1 MEKLQTLNGGKECGI
16 KPPSTTP
23 AYFVILHQSQ
33 GDGSKD
39 EGILVANQDVSS
51 VAPFVSNT
59 PDKSKSDIF
68 LSSDCVSKE
77 ITVTLDNNNMWNEF
91 YRCSTEMVLTKQ
103 GRRMFPYCR
112 YWISGLDPY
121 LKYILVMD
129 ITPLD
134 TYRYKWNGKWWEP
147 GGKAEPHVLGRV
159 FIHPESPSTGQYWMH
174 QPVSFYKLKLTNN
187 VLDQDGHIILHS
199 MHRYLPRLHVVPAE
213 KATEVIQLNGPDVH
227 TFTFPQTEFIA
238 VTAYQNFQITQLKI
252 DCNPFAKGFREGAV
266 MGRFTKESKPKNSDQ
281 DSAGSKKSAEH
292 DDPESIQKLR
302 ELFRMSEY
310 SDVDTENEAFNAERD
325 FLNFMNPL
333 SRLKENSQ
341 LKADNP
347 DSFDDHSGVASP
359 SMQPK
364 VEIKQEP
371 EDNYDY
377 NKTVA
382 VEGVEVKR
390 EESENDVTDEYSNS
404 DNDYPILER
413 HFAQFRA
420 KPRADRKHSLNSPS
434 GVAKAKLLK
443 LGSGSLPM
451 VYLEPCVT
459 AKNSMELPDLQD
471 PILSENKIQNTEVR
485 DTPLSVESC
494 QISQS
499 PNIISS
505 IEEDISKT
513 DKRKRL
519 SKSKVNAKCDTP
531 QTALSTSCGPKKKL
545 PFLLPKSSVTVTPGN
560 ETPIVKKRGRP
571 RKHNVS
577 KVGRPTKK
585 GSPIEA
591 PRLCPDFNP
600 DLEDVDGVLFVAFS
614 SKEALDVHTGEKPK
628 TIGTFSFSAQTDS
641 SGGRAEV
648 RKFAELERQLIAQLR
663 TMRYRQVIHPAL
675 QQVGLKLNIVDLTMS
690 IDLRYLGVELPLPRF
705 TDNTRWDNYG
715 LCAQAS
721 GFPFVSR
728 TGKTTDYT
736 KIKGWRDKFSMNTTA
751 PPLKIEASRT
761 EHSLKNL
768 SAFCSD
774 ELDEYLENEA
784 KLMGDIK
791 GFSQNETVSSISY
804 QLPTKSSSYVRTL
817 DSVLKKQAPHATSS
831 SNSSKPLPLPTKKR
845 KYTRK
850 ISAPVTK
857 SKLRPIVP
865 TPVTIKEKVCKRH
878 SAEKKKNTKAH
889 SMNKFTASDLV
900 EYPAPVQRIG
910 KLPVA
915 DQKVTVQSSSVPP
928 VEENLLPLLHQA
940 QLQSHQ
946 ISLKPLGFS
955 KAQMK
960 LMELE
965 ECAVW
970 EGKPRTLITE
980 ERADISL
987 STLITAQASLKNKPI
1002 YKIINKRT
1010 TSCKKEFCRLGCICS
1025 SLSHAKH
1032 RPTHC
1037 CRITCMLG
1045 CHCLKSKLYL
1055 GKDGF
1060 KVKSVRPTQ
1069 EDAENLQPTKQTDD
1083 SPWSAQEEP
1092 IENVE
1097 DDHKSGA
1104 STTKKKKSIDFND
1117 WDLEFRSSKSF
1128 PIWNRLDVEND
1139 PEPLCIPEK
1148 AEFVESKVQHHKG
1161 HLEKSKSSSGSKSD
1175 RSHTPSTVV
1184 NLEEMD
1190 PVYLYFDSMM
1200 TCARVRAYE
1209 HKAPGEK
1216 AKKGQCIIDGSDTTG
1231 KEHDYKSI
1239 KKREREMED
1248 TGEDEVVDK
1257 RCRKVDNN
1265 GPTKL
1270 IEIMS
1275 DCSWEQDR
1283 SKILNIVSQ
1292 HMNNREPQ
1300 SFKVGSFNIELMSEK
1315 KSEDKSMSST
1325 TSSRV
1330 KISMAPGQKT
1340 DQASAKPPVQW
1351 GAESVKLPDEKPH
1364 DICAE
1369 KETKSHGGK
1378 GLPFYTKVIPAGKL
1392 VARLKNST
1400 INQADL
1406 IQVNGKSY
1414 PQAKLLLGQMGALH
1428 PANRLAA
1435 YITHRLRPSLFHL
1448 SKLSEINVKM
1458 AAKKPPLDSATDGN
1472 SKDIMAVE
1480 KTATS
1485 QQTNSAAQST
1495 STTQLTQFVKD
1506 EVGTLDQKSPGVSSP
1521 KPTIPGSP
1529 KLTTQ
1534 STRLFVTSPV
1544 ASGKQAPVVAYSS
1557 AVNMTSFSPP
1567 SLSSVGLGTIS
1578 PIGNQAASS
1587 NPTLIPGT
1595 KLVTKDSSF
1604 SNQAVFVSS
1613 ASNEAIHTMTLT
1625 SGPSTKKSMS
1635 TSSILPSTLVK
1646 AITPTLPTSTFTLSM
1661 NSGTDKSIATAV
1673 AKSLVTS
1680 TDVKTHGS
1688 VAPLAGTN
1696 IAPPMTLKTVTPPS
1710 VPTQRPSSVSPGFE
1724 KRLGPRLLLIPVPSG
1739 SPFRPV
1745 QCVQTSPGQKVVLQ
1759 PIKSP
1764 NGANLFRH
1772 PNGQIIQLVP
1782 LQQVQTG
1789 NFQPSSQQVVIRKPG
1804 PTVGIRLP
1812 LPMKTEFLDPTSASV
1827 TSTSISAA
1835 PAAVPI
1841 ATVSKTSPI
1850 KSGVTIVPSNP
1861 SMLSQFGTLTTTT
1874 AMPTTS
1880 SEVSRSPSKVVAYTS
1895 GGHAVVTSNVIP
1907 LQSGGI
1913 PVVNVTPPT
1922 APSGSPQISASK
1934 AIILMMD
1941 KPAVVKE
1948 SNNEVKP
1955 LDNLLS
1961 PVVSALSEKL
1971 AEEDHIKCE
1980 RLPCSEMVKIDK
1992 KAEVEDNPKA
2002 SVNFVE
2008 LGGIT
2013 QSKEKNGNG
2022 NSQNKQRSNVPSQIK
2037 AEVADKSS
2045 DFDEALLQ
2053 EVTKKGVRWGQIP
2066 KGAQSPITEGDQSP
2080 AHKSTLFKKED
2091 TSLIEPGLACDPNQ
2105 IESIVYSEA
2114 EQQIL
2119 REPGVE
2125 VIKSPLLEQSTARSE
2140 DFVSTINQEKDESL
2154 TVDPLIKVPITDEKD
2169 IPDIKKKDEYL
2180 IECYSHSEDDVSFYL
2195 MIYVCVCAL

>member
-1485 QQTNSAAQST
+1485 QQTNS
-1495 STTQLTQFVKD
+1495 
-1506 EVGTLDQKSPGVSSP
+1506 
-1521 KPTIPGSP
+1521 
-1529 KLTTQ
+1529 
-1534 STRLFVTSPV
+1534 
-1544 ASGKQAPVVAYSS
+1544 
-1557 AVNMTSFSPP
+1557 
-1567 SLSSVGLGTIS
+1567 
-1578 PIGNQAASS
+1578 
-1587 NPTLIPGT
+1587 
-1595 KLVTKDSSF
+1595 
-1604 SNQAVFVSS
+1604 
-1613 ASNEAIHTMTLT
+1613 
-1625 SGPSTKKSMS
+1625 
-1635 TSSILPSTLVK
+1635 
-1646 AITPTLPTSTFTLSM
+1646 
-1661 NSGTDKSIATAV
+1661 
-1673 AKSLVTS
+1673 
-1680 TDVKTHGS
+1680 
-1688 VAPLAGTN
+1688 
-1696 IAPPMTLKTVTPPS
+1696 VTPPS